1 MDLNCFS
8 FCTLMMSLLKVYL
21 PVFVVNFLT
30 GRCGLVFKADN
41 QRGRCL
47 AVLIVKLLSR
57 FGKMYSQ
64 CRILQP
70 GATGLANFTAKSAS
84 VKQIG
89 FRGLAAMGFGM
100 AAHMLKC
107 NFLLLFVME
116 VLTSVGI
123 TMKNSINQEK
133 WIDLAV
139 FP

>member
-1 MDLNCFS
+1 MFGCHHCKIDIQVWEN
-8 FCTLMMSLLKVYL
+8 
-21 PVFVVNFLT
+21 
-30 GRCGLVFKADN
+30 
-41 QRGRCL
+41 
-47 AVLIVKLLSR
+47 VLC
-57 FGKMYSQ
+57 Q

-70 GATGLANFTAKSAS
+70 GATGLSNFTAKSAS

-100 AAHMLKC
+100 AAHVLKC

-116 VLTSVGI
+116 VLTFAGI
-123 TMKNSINQEK
+123 TMKNSIKQEK